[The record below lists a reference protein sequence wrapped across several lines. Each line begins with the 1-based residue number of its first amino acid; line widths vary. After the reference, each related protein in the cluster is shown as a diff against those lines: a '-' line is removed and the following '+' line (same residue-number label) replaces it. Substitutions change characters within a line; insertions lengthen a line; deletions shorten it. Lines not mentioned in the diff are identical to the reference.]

1 VSSLTLGVRET
12 REQKINHIL
21 GASLKILSIKGYE
34 NATIAD
40 ISKAAN
46 VSRGILH
53 YYFSDKVDLAS
64 KALASSST
72 RLLKSSLEGVKG
84 KSAEEIVD
92 NIICTFRKNL
102 RENPDFY
109 AFLFEMWCASRRNK
123 RIKKELNNCLQ
134 KVTGAIEESLEGVAR
149 DGIINFDSHGAN
161 RTAATILALSDGIAF
176 QLLIDE
182 SPNLEDMKYWS
193 VIKTMLLSLLKK

>member
-1 VSSLTLGVRET
+1 MREK

-21 GASLKILSIKGYE
+21 ESSLQILSIKGYE

-53 YYFSDKVDLAS
+53 YYFTDKVDLVS
-64 KALASSST
+64 KVLASSSS
-72 RLLKSSLEGVKG
+72 RLLQSSLEGVKG
-84 KSAEEIVD
+84 KSADEIVD
-92 NIICTFRKNL
+92 NIISTFRKNL

-123 RIKKELNNCLQ
+123 KIRKELNNCIL
-134 KVTGAIEESLEGVAR
+134 KVVTAIEEALDNTAK
-149 DGIINFDSHGAN
+149 DGMINVNSHGAN
-161 RTAATILALSDGIAF
+161 KTAAAMLALSDGIAF

-182 SPNLEDMKYWS
+182 SRKLEDMKYWS
-193 VIKTMLLSLLKK
+193 VIKSMLLSVLKN

>member
-92 NIICTFRKNL
+92 NIICTFRKNI

>member
-1 VSSLTLGVRET
+1 MRET

-21 GASLKILSIKGYE
+21 GASLKILSIKGYQ

>member
-1 VSSLTLGVRET
+1 MREK

-21 GASLKILSIKGYE
+21 ESSLQILSIKGYE

-53 YYFSDKVDLAS
+53 YYFTDKVDLVS
-64 KALASSST
+64 KVLASSSS
-72 RLLKSSLEGVKG
+72 RLLQSSLEGVKG
-84 KSAEEIVD
+84 KSADEIVD
-92 NIICTFRKNL
+92 NIISTFRKNL

-123 RIKKELNNCLQ
+123 KIRKELNNCIL
-134 KVTGAIEESLEGVAR
+134 KVVTAIEDALDNTAKG
-149 DGIINFDSHGAN
+149 GMINVNSHGAN
-161 RTAATILALSDGIAF
+161 KTAAAMLALSDGIAF

-182 SPNLEDMKYWS
+182 SRNLEDMKYWS
-193 VIKTMLLSLLKK
+193 VIKSMLLSVLKN

>member
-1 VSSLTLGVRET
+1 MRET

-34 NATIAD
+34 NATISD

>member
-1 VSSLTLGVRET
+1 MSSVTLGVRET

>member
-1 VSSLTLGVRET
+1 MRET

-40 ISKAAN
+40 ISKSAN

-72 RLLKSSLEGVKG
+72 RLLKSSLDGVKG

-123 RIKKELNNCLQ
+123 RIKKELNKCLQ
-134 KVTGAIEESLEGVAR
+134 KVTGAIEESLEDVAR
-149 DGIINFDSHGAN
+149 DGIINFDSNGAN

>member
-1 VSSLTLGVRET
+1 VSSVTLGVRET

>member
-1 VSSLTLGVRET
+1 MREK

-21 GASLKILSIKGYE
+21 ESSLQILSIKGYE

-53 YYFSDKVDLAS
+53 YYFTDKVDLVS
-64 KALASSST
+64 KVLASSSS
-72 RLLKSSLEGVKG
+72 RLLQSSLEGVKG
-84 KSAEEIVD
+84 KSADEIVD
-92 NIICTFRKNL
+92 NIISTFRKNL

-123 RIKKELNNCLQ
+123 KIRKELNNCIL
-134 KVTGAIEESLEGVAR
+134 KVVTAIEEALDNTAK
-149 DGIINFDSHGAN
+149 DGMINVNSHGAN
-161 RTAATILALSDGIAF
+161 KTAAAMLALSDGIAF

-182 SPNLEDMKYWS
+182 SRNLEDMKYWS
-193 VIKTMLLSLLKK
+193 VIKSMLLSVLKN

>member
-1 VSSLTLGVRET
+1 VRET

>member
-1 VSSLTLGVRET
+1 VSSVTLGMRET